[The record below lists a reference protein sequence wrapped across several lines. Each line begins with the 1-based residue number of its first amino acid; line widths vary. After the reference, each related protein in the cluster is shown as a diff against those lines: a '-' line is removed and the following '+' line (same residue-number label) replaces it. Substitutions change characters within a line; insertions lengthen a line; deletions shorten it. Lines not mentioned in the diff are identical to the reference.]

1 MRRAVQLTL
10 GGKEPRELSGEVN
23 PAATR
28 LLERLEQ
35 FSGDEL
41 CRRQER
47 LDQIGAEAGL
57 HFGVGEREVRE
68 NNLTLRLDV
77 IPRIIAPGEWAVLE
91 RGLIQRARA
100 FEAFLSDLY
109 SEQRILRERIIPYKT
124 VLGDAAYLRVC
135 KGLPVAGNRYIVF
148 GGVDLVR
155 TEEGQWLVSHN
166 HFSAPTGISLV
177 LQQRRAL
184 IQAFPELFEAFDVQ
198 PVFSFA
204 AQLAETLASLTEVVS
219 PHVVMLSRAA
229 TPDAFFEESFLARR
243 MGVAVVR
250 PGDLLV
256 REGQVFLKTVTG
268 LEKVDVI
275 FRRVGSASVDP
286 IAFGSRGF
294 QGIPG
299 LVNCI
304 RKGTVAMANALG
316 CGAADNKALLRYS
329 DAIIR
334 YYLKQEP
341 VLRTVPTYDCGD
353 PDQLEYVLNH
363 LDHLVLKPV
372 HRDRDT
378 PRLINAFDREMHKL
392 LKTNPAEVV
401 AQPRILASLYPRIER
416 GTLVNGSVYLRAF
429 VLNGAQPYVLPGGL
443 TRVSLHDGPQNQLA
457 DEALGSKDTWVL
469 GARPRAR
476 ELAQRPARL
485 RPLSRAREVA
495 ISSRVAESLYWM
507 GRYLERA
514 ENTARMIR
522 ILEEARWEELSAQT
536 QAKVLPLW
544 QGVAASTGKEEL
556 LDPEAWP
563 GDTLPLSR
571 MLLLGVGD
579 PASVFSGL
587 QAARAN
593 ALGIREFITPEVF
606 GALNRVCLRL
616 EVAAKLRQ
624 PGHSQLVQVAGGT
637 VDDIACVIGTA
648 LRTMP
653 HDDGWSFFKIGS
665 FLERAI
671 STVSVL
677 QVVLPV
683 AAVASANTAE
693 EDPDL
698 TTLLRLLGSLDAY
711 RREFRVRAQTIFV
724 AELLWRNRETPSSV
738 TFCCANLLTALGQI
752 LARSPDRHKVPVY
765 QEVKSLLDHLAAFNT
780 ASMFP
785 AINPEAEDFALRLP
799 ASLQTMRRRILRQGD
814 ILKRRLEKVHTLLD
828 DQFFAH
834 QTAFAANRQSGKELA
849 A

>member
-1 MRRAVQLTL
+1 MRREVQLTL
-10 GGKEPRELSGEVN
+10 GGREPAELAKGKN
-23 PAATR
+23 PAVGKLLDR
-28 LLERLEQ
+28 LGQ
-35 FSGDEL
+35 FSEEEL
-41 CRRQER
+41 ARRQAR

-57 HFGVGEREVRE
+57 HFAAGESDARE
-68 NNLTLRLDV
+68 NTLSLRLDV
-77 IPRIIAPGEWAVLE
+77 IPRIIAPEEWQQLE

-100 FEAFLSDLY
+100 FEAFLADIY
-109 SEQRILRERIIPYKT
+109 SAQAILREKIIPYKT
-124 VLGDAAYLRVC
+124 VLADPAYLRVC
-135 KGLPVAGNRYIVF
+135 KGLPVPGNRYMVF
-148 GGVDLVR
+148 GGVDLIR
-155 TEEGQWLVSHN
+155 TEDGQWLVSHN
-166 HFSAPTGISLV
+166 HYSAPTGISLV

-184 IQAFPELFEAFDVQ
+184 IQAFPELFEAFDVH

-204 AQLAETLASLTEVVS
+204 AQLVEALAGLSEQTS
-219 PHVVMLSRAA
+219 PHVVMLSRA
-229 TPDAFFEESFLARR
+229 TTSDAFFEESFLARR
-243 MGVAVVR
+243 MGIAVVR

-304 RKGTVAMANALG
+304 RKGTVAVGNALG

-334 YYLKQEP
+334 YYLREEP
-341 VLRTVPTYDCGD
+341 VLRTVTTYDCGD

-363 LDHLVLKPV
+363 LDQLILKPV

-392 LKTNPAEVV
+392 LRTHPEQVV
-401 AQPRILASLYPRIER
+401 AQPKMEASLYPR
-416 GTLVNGSVYLRAF
+416 LDDQAVAHGSVYLRAF
-429 VLNGAQPYVLPGGL
+429 VLTGAVPYVLPGGL
-443 TRVSLHDGPQNQLA
+443 TRVSLKEGPQDQIA
-457 DEALGSKDTWVL
+457 DEALGAKDTWVL
-469 GARPRAR
+469 GGPLRAKEAAR
-476 ELAQRPARL
+476 RPAKSL
-485 RPLSRAREVA
+485 AMARAREVA

-522 ILEEARWEELSAQT
+522 ILEEARWEELSTQS
-536 QAKVLPLW
+536 QAKILPLW
-544 QGVAASTGKEEL
+544 QGVAASTGKEKL
-556 LDPEAWP
+556 LEEEGWP
-563 GDTLPLSR
+563 GDMLPLSR
-571 MLLLGVGD
+571 MLLLGAED
-579 PASVFSGL
+579 PSSVYAGL
-587 QAARAN
+587 QAARGN

-606 GALNRVCLRL
+606 GALNRACLRL
-616 EVAAKLRQ
+616 EIATKGRQ
-624 PGHSQLVQVAGGT
+624 PGHAQLVQVAGGT
-637 VDDIACVIGTA
+637 VDDLACVMGTA

-677 QVVLPV
+677 KEVLPV
-683 AAVASANTAE
+683 SAVAAATSAE

-711 RREFRVRAQTIFV
+711 RREFRARAQTIFV

-738 TFCCANLLTALGQI
+738 AFCCVNLLEALEQL
-752 LARSPDRHKVPVY
+752 LARDPGRNTVPVC
-765 QEVKSLLDHLAAFNT
+765 QAVRSLLDHLTGFNP

-785 AINPEAEDFALRLP
+785 AINPDAEDYALRLP
-799 ASLQTMRRRILRQGD
+799 GSLAAMRGKIVKQSAN
-814 ILKRRLEKVHTLLD
+814 LKRRLETIHNLLD
-828 DQFFAH
+828 DHFFAH
-834 QTAFAANRQSGKELA
+834 QAAFQGNRESGREIAA
-849 A
+849 